1 MSVSVAITEGLHLS
15 RCNVQGCGAVSCS
28 RLGQEQLNELMLI
41 YIICM
46 PANMWCKLISFFTY
60 LILFV
65 CYVFFCCVCCFLCSR
80 TRYCRGLK
88 EDEMTSSPRSN
99 GACQLTQASRDASR
113 FCRRNSGKRDL
124 RRQIHQTTNPS
135 LKLTKSNQTA
145 RTRWRVS

>member
-28 RLGQEQLNELMLI
+28 RLGPEQLNELMLI

-80 TRYCRGLK
+80 ARYCRGA
-88 EDEMTSSPRSN
+88 E
-99 GACQLTQASRDASR
+99 
-113 FCRRNSGKRDL
+113 RR
-124 RRQIHQTTNPS
+124 
-135 LKLTKSNQTA
+135 
-145 RTRWRVS
+145 